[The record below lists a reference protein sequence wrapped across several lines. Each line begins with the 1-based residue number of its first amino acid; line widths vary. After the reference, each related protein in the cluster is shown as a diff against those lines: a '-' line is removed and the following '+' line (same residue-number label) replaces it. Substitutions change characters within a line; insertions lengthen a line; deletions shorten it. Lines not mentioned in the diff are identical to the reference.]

1 MAAAAVSGA
10 IPVTVSEEERR
21 WVIVGICL
29 TKVLTPALRD
39 ILNHK
44 MPLWYQTLLPPPNE
58 IDKQTSKSHL
68 KKLPPSTINMN
79 YESINNNSTVRKP
92 AYDYAVKDPV
102 SLAKLFVKPFMANF
116 TGFDLTMDT
125 SVALSLIA
133 EAAPFHAASGTAKT
147 IRSDVRNEWAHC
159 KFSQWTE
166 VKYEAALHDMETLI
180 NQLNLPPPDKKR
192 TLDDLD
198 SWKRKGMIR
207 NPRNLI
213 KVFMKRKFLLHY
225 VKELLIL

>member
-21 WVIVGICL
+21 WVVVGICL
-29 TKVLTPALRD
+29 NKVLTPALRD
-39 ILNHK
+39 ILGHEI
-44 MPLWYQTLLPPPNE
+44 PLWYQTLLPPPNE
-58 IDKQTSKSHL
+58 IHKQTPKSHL
-68 KKLPPSTINMN
+68 KKLPPSTIYLN

-102 SLAKLFVKPFMANF
+102 SLAKLFVKPSMANF

-133 EAAPFHAASGTAKT
+133 EAAPFHVASGTAKT

-159 KFSQWTE
+159 NFSQWTK

-198 SWKRKGMIR
+198 SWKQKGMVR
-207 NPRNLI
+207 NPRILI